1 MIIRCILVLFV
12 GSQLSGCTNVAAT
25 IHNAALNY
33 QSVVNDVNQSI
44 AATAPDVMIA
54 CSNLKTAAVLVAPF
68 VPTSTK
74 AQAAL
79 AAANGAIAGYCQNIP
94 TDIPSTLA
102 AVATAAK
109 DAQVAYNQVVKGAG

>member
-1 MIIRCILVLFV
+1 MIRCIPMLFA
-12 GSQLSGCTNVAAT
+12 GFLLSGCANFAAT
-25 IHNAALNY
+25 VHNAALNY

-79 AAANGAIAGYCQNIP
+79 AAANGAIAGYCQVIP
-94 TDIPSTLA
+94 TDIPTTLA

-109 DAQVAYNQVVKGAG
+109 DAQSAYNQVVRGAA